1 MGGLASLGSFAGGL
15 AQGVERGQGLVA
27 RQKQM
32 ALADSEQAYIQKK
45 RKREDAG
52 IEAMDAASAAA
63 QGKLQ
68 EIAQSKQAEIDAQY
82 SKQQPGPTLDGGPVA
97 TNPAPKYKP
106 NDYDLLEA
114 SQAYTDE
121 LFKRNKFEEGV
132 KSYAVSEGQRARLRG
147 NAVQKFNAAL
157 AMGGDITGPMKE
169 VSTLFDNGM
178 DVVKAE
184 PTQAPDGSQAYAVT
198 MKNRLTGEPLPPKV
212 MTTQEM
218 QMNLAVLTGDPKD
231 VAKLS
236 FETYMANLKSAL
248 EMRQDAEKSKLRL
261 GEEGEKYKLRL
272 GEISAS
278 GREQR
283 RTKATPDYG
292 DNNFTLGEGQT
303 RFSLDGSGNPVPV
316 ASGKP
321 KSKSGDVKWTD
332 LAAEHYGDPP
342 MGLSGKRVAGP
353 RTMAISTAAQRIYE
367 ANKDK
372 PGMTPEVAIQ
382 LAAKV
387 HKIDK

>member
-15 AQGVERGQGLVA
+15 AQGVERGQSLVA

-32 ALADSEQAYIQKK
+32 ALADSEQEHIQKR

-106 NDYDLLEA
+106 NDYDMLEA

-121 LFKRNKFEEGV
+121 LFKRKNFEEWL
-132 KSYAVSEGQRARLRG
+132 KSYSIAEGQRSKLRG

-169 VSTLFDNGM
+169 ISTLFDNGM

-198 MKNRLTGEPLPPKV
+198 MKNRLTNETLPPRV
-212 MTTQEM
+212 MTTLEM
-218 QMNLAVLTGDPKD
+218 QKNLGILAGDQKD
-231 VAKLS
+231 VAKMAI
-236 FETYMANLKSAL
+236 ETYMMNGKAAL
-248 EMRQDAEKSKLRL
+248 EMRQDAENSKLRL
-261 GEEGEKYKLRL
+261 GE
-272 GEISAS
+272 IAAS

-292 DNNFTLGEGQT
+292 DKNITLGEGQT
-303 RFSLDGSGNPVPV
+303 RFSVDKAGNYVPV

-332 LAAEHYGDPP
+332 LAAEHYGEPP

-353 RTMAISTAAQRIYE
+353 KTMAISTAAQRIYE